1 LPSFD
6 ERTEQILA
14 EADDRLAAGQAVDA
28 ALAFERVLLSDPGH
42 DEARVGLARAQS
54 ALAEQRRRLD
64 ACLEEAR
71 RLAEEGDWEAA
82 RPLLDRIEAEGGDR
96 DAARALRD
104 RIASPR
110 GELRPGAPADD
121 SPAPAARRPARRRQL
136 RPRLRRAVAMGLSLL
151 FVAVAGG
158 TLARWDSLLTALTA
172 RPTPRALSAEPRPA
186 YPPPTAG
193 EQALAL
199 AARRLEAGDPDGAL
213 QALASVSPEDP
224 AFPFASQMRSRADR
238 ARREGAR

>member
-1 LPSFD
+1 MPSPD

-14 EADDRLAAGQAVDA
+14 DADDRLAAGQAGDA

-71 RLAEEGDWEAA
+71 RLAEDGDWEAA

-110 GELRPGAPADD
+110 GEPRPDLPADD
-121 SPAPAARRPARRRQL
+121 PPELVARRPARRRQL
-136 RPRLRRAVAMGLSLL
+136 RPRLRRAVATGFALL
-151 FVAVAGG
+151 FLAVAGG
-158 TLARWDSLLTALTA
+158 TLARWDALVSALTA
-172 RPTPRALSAEPRPA
+172 RPTPLSLSTEPRPA

-199 AARRLEAGDPDGAL
+199 ASLRLEAGDPDGAL
-213 QALASVSPEDP
+213 RALASVSPEDP
-224 AFPFASQMRSRADR
+224 AFPFASQLRSRADR
-238 ARREGAR
+238 ARREAAR